1 MAEPTVTV
9 TGTPNPNAAKF
20 TVDRT
25 LVEGR
30 GKTFSDG
37 GAARDDPLARR
48 LLEIEGVASVFIVEN
63 FVTVTKK
70 PDASWPDLVPKV
82 TRAIKDALA

>member
-30 GKTFSDG
+30 GKTFSDRA
-37 GAARDDPLARR
+37 AARDDPLARR
-48 LLEIEGVASVFIVEN
+48 LFEIEGVASVFVVDN
-63 FVTVTKK
+63 FVTVTKR
-70 PDASWPDLVPKV
+70 PDASWDELAPKV
-82 TRAIKDALA
+82 TRAIKGALA